1 MPELNLDKILASLDL
16 RISEVTL
23 PDEYDQISKDYL
35 GKDSLLAEERKK
47 LPTLSNEDK
56 KTYGKKLTELSKEIE
71 SKIESSQKQFILDT
85 FQKKEK
91 EEFTDITIDWNR
103 NEGSYKHILS
113 SVMDE
118 VVNIFS
124 SIGYEVAYGPEAE
137 TSWHNFDA
145 LNTPDW
151 HPARYESDT
160 IYLNSDL
167 ETLLRT
173 QTSTVQIRHMEQ
185 NDPPVYI
192 VAPGRVFRSDQL
204 DATHS
209 PVFHQLE
216 GLAIDKNLSFTDLKG
231 TLEYFTKEFFG
242 ENIETKFIPHFF
254 PFTEPSAEVLVK
266 WNDGS
271 WLEIL
276 GCGMVDPNVLENVG
290 YSKEYKG
297 FAWGVGIER
306 LAMLRYKID
315 HIKNFYENDIRFLE
329 QFWWNYWDRGYK
341 TG

>member
-47 LPTLSNEDK
+47 LPTLSIEDK
-56 KTYGKKLTELSKEIE
+56 KTYGKRLTELSKKIE
-71 SKIESSQKQFILDT
+71 SKIESSKNQFILDT

-91 EEFTDITIDWNR
+91 DEFTDISIDWNR

-329 QFWWNYWDRGYK
+329 QF
-341 TG
+341 

>member
-47 LPTLSNEDK
+47 L
-56 KTYGKKLTELSKEIE
+56 TELSKKIE
-71 SKIESSQKQFILDT
+71 SKIASSKKQFILDT

-91 EEFTDITIDWNR
+91 DEFTDITIDWNR

-167 ETLLRT
+167 GTLLRT

-242 ENIETKFIPHFF
+242 ENIDCLLYTS
-254 PFTEPSAEVLVK
+254 PSPRDYAA
-266 WNDGS
+266 S
-271 WLEIL
+271 R
-276 GCGMVDPNVLENVG
+276 MP
-290 YSKEYKG
+290 SS
-297 FAWGVGIER
+297 A
-306 LAMLRYKID
+306 
-315 HIKNFYENDIRFLE
+315 
-329 QFWWNYWDRGYK
+329 
-341 TG
+341 

>member
-23 PDEYDQISKDYL
+23 PDEYDQISKEYL

-47 LPTLSNEDK
+47 LPNLSNEDK
-56 KTYGKKLTELSKEIE
+56 KTYGKRLTELSK
-71 SKIESSQKQFILDT
+71 KIESTIASSKKQFILDT

-91 EEFTDITIDWNR
+91 DEFTDITIDWNR

-160 IYLNSDL
+160 IYLNPNL

-329 QFWWNYWDRGYK
+329 QF
-341 TG
+341 

>member
-56 KTYGKKLTELSKEIE
+56 KTYGKKLTELSKQIE
-71 SKIESSQKQFILDT
+71 SKIESSKKQFILDT

-329 QFWWNYWDRGYK
+329 QF
-341 TG
+341 

>member
-35 GKDSLLAEERKK
+35 GKDSLLAEERKT

-56 KTYGKKLTELSKEIE
+56 KTYGKKLTELSKKIE
-71 SKIESSQKQFILDT
+71 SKIESSKKQFILDT

-91 EEFTDITIDWNR
+91 DEFTDITIDWNR

-266 WNDGS
+266 WDDGT

-329 QFWWNYWDRGYK
+329 QF
-341 TG
+341 

>member
-16 RISEVTL
+16 RISEVTI

-47 LPTLSNEDK
+47 LPNLSNEDK
-56 KTYGKKLTELSKEIE
+56 KTYGKRLTELSK
-71 SKIESSQKQFILDT
+71 KIESSKNQFILDT

-91 EEFTDITIDWNR
+91 DEFTDISIDWNR

-160 IYLNSDL
+160 IYLNSNL

-329 QFWWNYWDRGYK
+329 QF
-341 TG
+341 

>member
-71 SKIESSQKQFILDT
+71 SKIESSKKQFILDT
-85 FQKKEK
+85 FQKKERD
-91 EEFTDITIDWNR
+91 EFTDITIDWNR

-329 QFWWNYWDRGYK
+329 QF
-341 TG
+341 

>member
-56 KTYGKKLTELSKEIE
+56 KTYGKRLTELSKKIE
-71 SKIESSQKQFILDT
+71 SKIESSKKQFILDT

-91 EEFTDITIDWNR
+91 DEFTDITIDWNR

-160 IYLNSDL
+160 IYLNPNL

-329 QFWWNYWDRGYK
+329 QF
-341 TG
+341 

>member
-56 KTYGKKLTELSKEIE
+56 KTYGKKLTELSKKIE
-71 SKIESSQKQFILDT
+71 SKIESSKKQFILDT
-85 FQKKEK
+85 FQKREK
-91 EEFTDITIDWNR
+91 DEFTDITIDWNR

-160 IYLNSDL
+160 IYLDSNL

-266 WNDGS
+266 WNDGT

-290 YSKEYKG
+290 YSKGYKG

-329 QFWWNYWDRGYK
+329 QF
-341 TG
+341 

>member
-1 MPELNLDKILASLDL
+1 MPELNLEKILASLEI
-16 RISEVTL
+16 RISEVKQ
-23 PDEYDQISKDYL
+23 PDEFELISKDYL
-35 GKDSLLAEERKK
+35 GKDSLISEERKK
-47 LPTLSNEDK
+47 LPNLSNEDK
-56 KTYGKKLTELSKEIE
+56 KSYGKKLTELSENIQSIIKS
-71 SKIESSQKQFILDT
+71 SKKQFMLDT

-91 EEFTDITIDWNR
+91 EELIDITIDWNR
-103 NEGSYKHILS
+103 NEGTYKHILS

-118 VVNIFS
+118 VVTIFS

-160 IYLNSDL
+160 IYLNSNL

-266 WNDGS
+266 WNDGT

-276 GCGMVDPNVLENVG
+276 GCGMVDPNVLKNVG
-290 YSKEYKG
+290 YSNDYKG

-315 HIKNFYENDIRFLE
+315 HIKNFYDNDIRFLE
-329 QFWWNYWDRGYK
+329 QF
-341 TG
+341 

>member
-1 MPELNLDKILASLDL
+1 MAELNFDKVLASLRL
-16 RISEVTL
+16 RLDEVVSENEFYEITK
-23 PDEYDQISKDYL
+23 EYL
-35 GKDSLLAEERKK
+35 GKESLLSDEIKK
-47 LPTLSNEDK
+47 LSTLSKEDK
-56 KTYGKKLTELSKEIE
+56 KSYGETLNAVNKSITANIQKAKKFFVDNKYSNLEESEYDDVSINWVSQQGSHRHVLS
-71 SKIESSQKQFILDT
+71 Q
-85 FQKKEK
+85 
-91 EEFTDITIDWNR
+91 
-103 NEGSYKHILS
+103 
-113 SVMDE
+113 VMDE
-118 VVNIFS
+118 VVDIFS
-124 SIGYEVAYGPEAE
+124 SIGYKVAYGPEVE

-160 IYLNSDL
+160 LYTDKNL
-167 ETLLRT
+167 ESLLRT
-173 QTSTVQIRHMEQ
+173 QTSTVQIRYMEN

-216 GLAIDKNLSFTDLKG
+216 GLAIDKNLKFTDLKG
-231 TLEYFTKEFFG
+231 TLEFFVKQFFG
-242 ENIETKFIPHFF
+242 DDIETKFIPHFF

-266 WNDGS
+266 WNNGE

-276 GCGMVDPNVLENVG
+276 GCGMVDPNVLEHVG
-290 YSKEYKG
+290 YSKEYQG

-306 LAMLRYKID
+306 LAMLKYQID

-329 QFWWNYWDRGYK
+329 QF
-341 TG
+341 

>member
-1 MPELNLDKILASLDL
+1 MAELNFDKVLASLRL
-16 RISEVTL
+16 RLDEVVSENEF
-23 PDEYDQISKDYL
+23 DEITKEYL
-35 GKDSLLAEERKK
+35 GKDSLLSDERKK
-47 LPTLSNEDK
+47 LSTLSKEDK
-56 KTYGKKLTELSKEIE
+56 KSYGETLNAVNKSITANIQKAKKLFVDNKYSNLEESENDDVSINWVSEQGSHRHVLS
-71 SKIESSQKQFILDT
+71 Q
-85 FQKKEK
+85 
-91 EEFTDITIDWNR
+91 
-103 NEGSYKHILS
+103 
-113 SVMDE
+113 VMDE
-118 VVNIFS
+118 VVDIFS
-124 SIGYEVAYGPEAE
+124 SIGYKVAYGPEVE

-160 IYLNSDL
+160 LYTDKNL
-167 ETLLRT
+167 ESLLRT
-173 QTSTVQIRHMEQ
+173 QTSTVQIRYMEN

-216 GLAIDKNLSFTDLKG
+216 GLAIDKNLKFTDLKG
-231 TLEYFTKEFFG
+231 TLEFFVKQFFG
-242 ENIETKFIPHFF
+242 DDIETKFIPHFF

-266 WNDGS
+266 WNNGE

-276 GCGMVDPNVLENVG
+276 GCGMVDPNVLEHVG
-290 YSKEYKG
+290 YSKEYQG

-306 LAMLRYKID
+306 LAMLKYQID

-329 QFWWNYWDRGYK
+329 QF
-341 TG
+341 

>member
-56 KTYGKKLTELSKEIE
+56 KTYGKRLTELSRKIE
-71 SKIESSQKQFILDT
+71 SKIESSKKQFILDT

-91 EEFTDITIDWNR
+91 DEFTDITIDWNR

-329 QFWWNYWDRGYK
+329 QF
-341 TG
+341 

>member
-23 PDEYDQISKDYL
+23 PYEYDQISKDYL

-56 KTYGKKLTELSKEIE
+56 KTYGKKLTELSKKIE
-71 SKIESSQKQFILDT
+71 SKISSSKKQFILDT

-91 EEFTDITIDWNR
+91 DEFTDITIDWNR

-329 QFWWNYWDRGYK
+329 QF
-341 TG
+341 

>member
-35 GKDSLLAEERKK
+35 GRDSLLAEERKK

-56 KTYGKKLTELSKEIE
+56 KTYGKKLTELSKKIE
-71 SKIESSQKQFILDT
+71 SKITSSKKQFILDT

-91 EEFTDITIDWNR
+91 DEFTDITIDWNR

-329 QFWWNYWDRGYK
+329 QF
-341 TG
+341 

>member
-16 RISEVTL
+16 RISEVTI

-47 LPTLSNEDK
+47 LPNLSNEDK
-56 KTYGKKLTELSKEIE
+56 KTYGKRLTELSKKIE
-71 SKIESSQKQFILDT
+71 SKIESSKKQFILDT

-91 EEFTDITIDWNR
+91 NEFTDISIDWNR

-160 IYLNSDL
+160 IYLNPNL

-329 QFWWNYWDRGYK
+329 QF
-341 TG
+341 

>member
-56 KTYGKKLTELSKEIE
+56 KTYGKKLTELSKKIE
-71 SKIESSQKQFILDT
+71 SKIVSSKKQFILDT

-91 EEFTDITIDWNR
+91 DEFTDITIDWNR

-266 WNDGS
+266 WNNGS

-329 QFWWNYWDRGYK
+329 QF
-341 TG
+341 

>member
-16 RISEVTL
+16 RISEVTI

-47 LPTLSNEDK
+47 LPTLSIEDK
-56 KTYGKKLTELSKEIE
+56 KTYGKRLTELSKKIE
-71 SKIESSQKQFILDT
+71 SKIESSKNQFILDT

-91 EEFTDITIDWNR
+91 DEFTDISIDWNR

-160 IYLNSDL
+160 IYLNSNL

-329 QFWWNYWDRGYK
+329 QF
-341 TG
+341 

>member
-1 MPELNLDKILASLDL
+1 MPELNFDKVYASLDL
-16 RISEVTL
+16 RIKDISNI
-23 PDEYDQISKDYL
+23 DEFDDLTKEFL
-35 GKDSLLAEERKK
+35 GKNSLISEERKK
-47 LPTLSNEDK
+47 LSTLSNEDK
-56 KTYGKKLTELSKEIE
+56 KSYGVKLTKATEFISSEI
-71 SKIESSQKQFILDT
+71 QKQRKVFLNSQFSVRENNEKLD
-85 FQKKEK
+85 
-91 EEFTDITIDWNR
+91 ISIDWKPSR
-103 NEGSYKHILS
+103 GTYKHVLS

-118 VVNIFS
+118 VVSIFS
-124 SIGYEVAYGPEAE
+124 SIGYEVAHGPEAE

-160 IYLNSDL
+160 LYLDKDL

-173 QTSTVQIRHMEQ
+173 QTSTVQIRHMEE
-185 NDPPVYI
+185 NEPPVYI

-231 TLEYFTKEFFG
+231 TLEFFVKEFFG
-242 ENIETKFIPHFF
+242 SDIETKFIPHFF

-266 WNDGS
+266 WQNGE

-276 GCGMVDPNVLENVG
+276 GCGMVDPNVLSNVN
-290 YSKEYKG
+290 YPDNYKG

-315 HIKNFYENDIRFLE
+315 HIKNFYDNDIRFLE
-329 QFWWNYWDRGYK
+329 QF
-341 TG
+341 